1 MSDEQREPSLLDR
14 LSRQGEGALAKLAEE
29 LAGNATFAGA
39 VGRAFQARD
48 RAMQAQEAALGAL
61 GMPSAADMERL
72 TRRLRSLSQ
81 RLEGIEDALDRL
93 ESRLDALTPA
103 GPAARDRPGEELE
116 RRLEQIAADVAALR
130 QAMVAG
136 PDPLPRAQQR
146 LTVMEP

>member
-1 MSDEQREPSLLDR
+1 MSDEQREPSLLER

-103 GPAARDRPGEELE
+103 APAQDRHAEELE
-116 RRLEQIAADVAALR
+116 RRLEQIAADVGALR
-130 QAMVAG
+130 EAMVAD

-146 LTVMEP
+146 LTVMDP

>member
-1 MSDEQREPSLLDR
+1 MSDEQREPSLLER

-29 LAGNATFAGA
+29 LAGNATFASA
-39 VGRAFQARD
+39 LGRAFQARD

-93 ESRLDALTPA
+93 ESRLDALTPTE
-103 GPAARDRPGEELE
+103 PAHDRHAEELE
-116 RRLEQIAADVAALR
+116 RRLEQIAADVGALR
-130 QAMVAG
+130 EAMVAG